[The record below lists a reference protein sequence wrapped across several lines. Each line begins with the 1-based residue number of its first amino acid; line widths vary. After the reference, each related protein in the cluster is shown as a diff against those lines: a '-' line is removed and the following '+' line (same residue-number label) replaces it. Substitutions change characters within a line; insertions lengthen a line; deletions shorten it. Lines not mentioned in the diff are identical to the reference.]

1 MPHINLFVVTPPYS
15 GSTLLTALLGTAPRV
30 SILPSREHEGMKIP
44 ELMELF
50 PDRPGADKIALPWHY
65 LDQVYRRYWDLSK
78 TVLVEKG
85 QYLRQAP
92 VLQELFPEAYFICMQ
107 RDPYAWCE
115 SLLRRRKGVNEDA
128 NLSSYAANWLRQA
141 AWLLHD
147 LKVLNKVL
155 HFTYEDLCDRTGE
168 VLAKLKAFMPELDG
182 LDPQRS
188 FDVHSTLG
196 KRSNPITNTN
206 AAAIARLSAA
216 DIAQIS
222 DVLSRYPDLL
232 EFFGYKLR

>member
-1 MPHINLFVVTPPYS
+1 V
-15 GSTLLTALLGTAPRV
+15 
-30 SILPSREHEGMKIP
+30 
-44 ELMELF
+44 
-50 PDRPGADKIALPWHY
+50 
-65 LDQVYRRYWDLSK
+65 
-78 TVLVEKG
+78 
-85 QYLRQAP
+85 
-92 VLQELFPEAYFICMQ
+92 
-107 RDPYAWCE
+107 
-115 SLLRRRKGVNEDA
+115 LRRRKVNDGSGIKEFVQ
-128 NLSSYAANWLRQA
+128 NWLSHA

-147 LKVLNKVL
+147 LQILKRVVYL
-155 HFTYEDLCDRTGE
+155 TYEDLCDRTGE